1 MVVKKRGFLFRVA
14 YVRWLNC
21 LLAAAALFSMVLS
34 FERRVRHMVTSRAY
48 DGLKF
53 TSSAT
58 YQIFIKGF
66 LDESW
71 SDRLNGMTI
80 DHLNT
85 DAGALPVTKLCGK
98 VQDQAELLGVLNSI
112 YEMHLPLVTL
122 ELIDDFEVES

>member
-1 MVVKKRGFLFRVA
+1 
-14 YVRWLNC
+14 
-21 LLAAAALFSMVLS
+21 
-34 FERRVRHMVTSRAY
+34 MVTSRAY

-80 DHLNT
+80 GHLNSET
-85 DAGALPVTKLCGK
+85 GLPVTKLCGK
-98 VQDQAELLGVLNSI
+98 VQDQAELIGVLNSI
-112 YEMHLPLVTL
+112 YEMHLPLLSLTH
-122 ELIDDFEVES
+122 IDDEEAEN

>member
-1 MVVKKRGFLFRVA
+1 MIKLRV
-14 YVRWLNC
+14 
-21 LLAAAALFSMVLS
+21 S
-34 FERRVRHMVTSRAY
+34 
-48 DGLKF
+48 DDLKF
-53 TSSAT
+53 TSLAA

-80 DHLNT
+80 GHLNS
-85 DAGALPVTKLCGK
+85 DAGLPVTKLCGK

-112 YEMHLPLVTL
+112 YEMHLPLISL

>member
-1 MVVKKRGFLFRVA
+1 MCGGSIASWQPPHFFPSA
-14 YVRWLNC
+14 
-21 LLAAAALFSMVLS
+21 LS
-34 FERRVRHMVTSRAY
+34 FEIRGHHMTTLRVP
-48 DGLKF
+48 DDLKF
-53 TSSAT
+53 TSPTT

-85 DAGALPVTKLCGK
+85 DSGALPVTKLCGK

-112 YEMHLPLVTL
+112 YEMHLPLISLGLVL
-122 ELIDDFEVES
+122 ENNDEADH